1 MGLGLGALF
10 QLPGVSRSGSW
21 LGSDGVAW
29 ERLLQGTIQP
39 WACEHPQYLAR
50 PHPAPA
56 FGSWCLIERGSI
68 ELYLQYASH

>member
-29 ERLLQGTIQP
+29 ERHLQGTERGSVTGRGRTVQP
-39 WACEHPQYLAR
+39 WACERPWYLAR
-50 PHPAPA
+50 PHPRP
-56 FGSWCLIERGSI
+56 CLR
-68 ELYLQYASH
+68 LLVPH